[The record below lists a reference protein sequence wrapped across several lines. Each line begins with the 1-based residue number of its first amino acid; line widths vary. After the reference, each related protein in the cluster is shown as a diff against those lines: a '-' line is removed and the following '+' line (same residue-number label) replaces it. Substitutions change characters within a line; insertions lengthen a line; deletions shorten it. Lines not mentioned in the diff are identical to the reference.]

1 MEAVTQTMV
10 NYMGSGAAWVIR
22 LFLAV
27 VVLIIGYIFS
37 KIAAKVVR
45 QILVTG
51 DFDQRFGKAL
61 GLDSLTDGGEKP
73 KRRIA
78 HIIEILLFWTLLLV
92 FFIFALEVLGDTTI
106 SMVLQN
112 ILTQMGMAVPKI
124 VKAFLILAGAWILAL
139 VAKYLAVNA
148 MRRFQLGDKLEK
160 VLDADAT
167 EKEKA
172 DVVESAGNFVFYFII
187 LLSLLPFL
195 EALELHALVDPLKA
209 MFSKVL
215 VFLPNLI
222 VAGAVM
228 VLGYF
233 FARLA
238 ERVANNFALA
248 AGINRFVEGMKFES
262 VLKSLN
268 MARVIGTVVFL
279 ALMVPILGIA
289 FQILD
294 LPIIT
299 GVFATMMNRV
309 AAAIP
314 TVLGAF
320 VLLILGLIAG
330 RYLGDMVA
338 KILSDVGFDVILS
351 RVGLAHLDRKEGEEP
366 LFKLSGVAGNLVAAV
381 VVLFCVMEG
390 FRLMNMLLIAEAI
403 NKLILYVPNVL
414 MAFTILGLGFYL
426 AGVVEQIV
434 QRSFASDATLEA
446 GVVGL
451 VLRYAVIVFAFFMAF
466 DELRIAHTV
475 VTNAFAIGL
484 GTLGLGLALAFGLGG
499 RDHAGSYIETLIQRG
514 RARKAGGDTA
524 HKAAHKPKKEAPE
537 NPEG

>member
-51 DFDQRFGKAL
+51 DFDQRFGKFL
-61 GLDSLTDGGEKP
+61 GLDTLTDGEKP

-78 HIIEILLFWTLLLV
+78 QIIEIILFWTLLLV

-124 VKAFLILAGAWILAL
+124 LKAFLILAGAWILAL
-139 VAKYLAVNA
+139 VAKYMAVKA

-160 VLDADAT
+160 VMDADAT

-172 DVVESAGNFVFYFII
+172 DVIESAGNFVFYFII

-195 EALELHALVDPLKA
+195 EALELNALVDPLKA

-215 VFLPNLI
+215 TFLPNLI
-222 VAGAVM
+222 AAVAVL

-233 FARLA
+233 LARLA
-238 ERVANNFALA
+238 ERVATNFALA
-248 AGINRFVEGMKFES
+248 AGVNRLVEGMKFET

-268 MARVIGTVVFL
+268 VARVIGTVVFL
-279 ALMVPILGIA
+279 ALMVPILGMA

-299 GVFATMMNRV
+299 GVFATMMNEV

-314 TVLGAF
+314 KMLGAF
-320 VLLILGLIAG
+320 LLLVLGLIAG
-330 RYLGDMVA
+330 RYLGDMLA

-351 RVGLAHLDRKEGEEP
+351 RIGLEKLERKDDEEP
-366 LFKLSGVAGNLVAAV
+366 LFKLSGVAGNLVAAL
-381 VVLFCVMEG
+381 VVLFCAMEG
-390 FRLMNMLLIAEAI
+390 FRMMNMLLVAEAI

-414 MAFTILGLGFYL
+414 VAFTILGLGFYL
-426 AGVVEQIV
+426 SGVLEQIV
-434 QRSFASDATLEA
+434 HRSFAANATIEA

-484 GTLGLGLALAFGLGG
+484 GTIGLGLALAFGLGG
-499 RDHAGSYIETLIQRG
+499 REHAGAYISTLVQRNRER
-514 RARKAGGDTA
+514 RANEEAA
-524 HKAAHKPKKEAPE
+524 PKAAPKHKKEAPE
-537 NPEG
+537 A

>member
-10 NYMGSGAAWVIR
+10 SYMGSGAAWVIR

-27 VVLIIGYIFS
+27 VVLIVGYIVS

-45 QILVTG
+45 QILITG
-51 DFDQRFGKAL
+51 DFDQRMGKAL
-61 GLDSLTDGGEKP
+61 GLDGLSDGGERP

-78 HIIEILLFWTLLLV
+78 QIVELILFWVLMLV
-92 FFIFALEVLGDTTI
+92 FLIFSLEVLGDTTI

-112 ILTQMGMAVPKI
+112 ILTQMSMAVPKI
-124 VKAFLILAGAWILAL
+124 LKAFLILAGGWILAL
-139 VAKYLAVNA
+139 LAKYIAVKA
-148 MRRFQLGDKLEK
+148 MRSFQLGDKLEK
-160 VLDADAT
+160 VLDAEAT

-172 DVVESAGNFVFYFII
+172 DVVESFGNFVFYFIV

-195 EALELHALVDPLKA
+195 EALELNALVDPLKS

-215 VFLPNLI
+215 VYLPNLV
-222 VAGAVM
+222 VAGAVL

-233 FARLA
+233 TARLV
-238 ERVANNFALA
+238 ERVATNFAIA
-248 AGINRFVEGMKFES
+248 AGVNRWVEGMKFET

-268 MARVIGTVVFL
+268 VARIIGTVVFL
-279 ALMVPILGIA
+279 ALMVPILGVT

-299 GVFATMMNRV
+299 GVFATMMNQV
-309 AAAIP
+309 AGAIP
-314 TVLGAF
+314 LVLGAF
-320 VLLILGLIAG
+320 VLLILGLVVG
-330 RYLGDMVA
+330 RYAGDLVA
-338 KILSDVGFDVILS
+338 KILADVGFDVILT
-351 RVGLAHLDRKEGEEP
+351 RIGFERGEREEKAEP
-366 LFKLSGVAGNLVAAV
+366 LFKLSAVAGNLVAAV
-381 VVLFCVMEG
+381 IVLFFAMEG
-390 FRLMNMLLIAEAI
+390 FRMMRMELIAGAI
-403 NKLILYVPNVL
+403 DKLILYVPNVL
-414 MAFTILGLGFYL
+414 FAFTILGLGFYL

-434 QRSFASDATLEA
+434 QRSFAADSTLEA

-484 GTLGLGLALAFGLGG
+484 GTVGLGLALAFGLGG
-499 RDHAGSYIETLIQRG
+499 RDHAGSYIEKLIKKNQER
-514 RARKAGGDTA
+514 RA
-524 HKAAHKPKKEAPE
+524 AAAADAEKDAKK
-537 NPEG
+537 